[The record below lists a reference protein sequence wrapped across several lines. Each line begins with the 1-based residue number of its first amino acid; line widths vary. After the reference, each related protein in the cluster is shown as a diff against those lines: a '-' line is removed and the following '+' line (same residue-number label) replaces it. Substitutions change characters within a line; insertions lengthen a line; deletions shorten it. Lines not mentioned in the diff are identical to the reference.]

1 MIAVASEMV
10 PEGWRV
16 APLGEVCRTTSGGT
30 PSRRNDAHFKG
41 DIPWV
46 KSGELPDGIVHDIEE
61 SITQGAIDN
70 SSAKLFPVG
79 TLLIA
84 LYGATVGKLGVLPHA
99 AATNQAVCAIFPDD
113 DLDQK
118 YLFWFLRYAR
128 SDLLNQAIGGAQ
140 TNISQEI
147 LRNLQVP
154 IAPLAQQIRIVAEI
168 EKQLSRLDEAV
179 ASLKRVKA
187 NLKCYQAAV
196 LKAAVEGKLTEEW
209 RKQNPGAGVS
219 IDLFEPKNA
228 SSQKKKRAGRLWGSG
243 SVPELTK
250 EERAAVPPSWGWI
263 KVGQLGLTVEDAVQ
277 VGPMS
282 MKSKD
287 FRETGLP
294 VLNVG
299 CVQWG
304 FIDESKA
311 NFMPLGKVGSF
322 KRYQIRKDDI
332 LFTRSGTVGRSAIA
346 REEHDGW
353 LMTFHLLRV
362 RLDQRKC
369 LPEYLRAV
377 FEGAEHIKRQTR
389 HGSIGSTRAGF
400 NTKLL
405 ASLDVPLPSLD
416 EQRTIL
422 AESSTMLSN
431 IEVLDVSVS
440 SQLKRAVALRQ
451 SILSRAFSGE
461 LELTAV
467 GMNAEVLST

>member
-1 MIAVASEMV
+1 MPSGWVVKPFGEVVSTVKGKKPKDNGPPTKKCTVPYINIKAFESGEPEQYASPGNYPKCSESDVLMVWDGARSGLVGRGVSGYIGSTLAKLEADGVISSYLYYFLQGQYGYINTNTKGVGIPHVDPAVLKAI
-10 PEGWRV
+10 PFPV
-16 APLGEVCRTTSGGT
+16 AP
-30 PSRRNDAHFKG
+30 
-41 DIPWV
+41 
-46 KSGELPDGIVHDIEE
+46 PD
-61 SITQGAIDN
+61 Q
-70 SSAKLFPVG
+70 
-79 TLLIA
+79 
-84 LYGATVGKLGVLPHA
+84 
-99 AATNQAVCAIFPDD
+99 
-113 DLDQK
+113 
-118 YLFWFLRYAR
+118 
-128 SDLLNQAIGGAQ
+128 
-140 TNISQEI
+140 QE
-147 LRNLQVP
+147 
-154 IAPLAQQIRIVAEI
+154 RIVAEI
-168 EKQLSRLDEAV
+168 EKQFSRLDEAV

-187 NLKCYQAAV
+187 NLKRYQAAV